1 MEKPESVPKVAVSA
15 CLLGQNVRYNGG
27 HCNFALFDR
36 LNDFIEKV
44 SFCPEVGIGLG
55 TPRPTIRLVDSPL
68 GIRIIEPKSGKDYT
82 QKMAEWS
89 ELQSDSLINQKISG
103 IVFKKGSPSCGLER
117 VKVYSENNHPQKN
130 GTGLFSMIF
139 TTLYPHI
146 PAIEEGR
153 LSEPIQAENFLAR
166 VAMMDLWWK
175 NEERGWTIFN
185 LQQFHSEHK
194 LLLQSRSPKSTR
206 ILGNLLAVN
215 PENKSIGELALE
227 YITMAQE
234 YMGHNVEKRYVAAA
248 LRRAVGRL
256 PKDLP
261 KSQRAY
267 LHTWID
273 YYLKGLVPRIASM
286 ALIQQA
292 YEMSG
297 SESLPWK
304 HLFEPF
310 NVVSGVMA
318 KV

>member
-1 MEKPESVPKVAVSA
+1 MVKSKSLPKVAVSA

-27 HCNFALFDR
+27 HCNFALFDQ
-36 LNDFIEKV
+36 LNNYIEKV

-55 TPRPTIRLVDSPL
+55 TPRPTIRLVNSPV
-68 GIRIIEPKSGKDYT
+68 GIRLIEPKSGEDYT
-82 QKMAEWS
+82 QKMAEWG
-89 ELQSDSLINQKISG
+89 ELQSDTLINQKISG

-117 VKVYSENNHPQKN
+117 VKVYSEKAHPQKD

-153 LSEPIQAENFLAR
+153 LNEPVQAENFFAR

-175 NEERGWTIFN
+175 YQESGWTRFS
-185 LQQFHSEHK
+185 LQNFHGEHK
-194 LLLQSRSPKSTR
+194 LLLQSRSPNAPR
-206 ILGNLLAVN
+206 ILGKMLAVN
-215 PENKSIGELALE
+215 PENKSIDELALE
-227 YITMAQE
+227 YITAAQE
-234 YMGHNVEKRYVAAA
+234 YMGHIVEKRYVAAA

-261 KSQRAY
+261 KSQRAN
-267 LHTWID
+267 LHIWID

-292 YEMSG
+292 YEMTG

-304 HLFEPF
+304 RLFEPF
-310 NVVSGVMA
+310 NMVSGVMA

>member
-1 MEKPESVPKVAVSA
+1 MVKSKSLPKVAVSA

-27 HCNFALFDR
+27 HCNFALFDQ
-36 LNDFIEKV
+36 LNNYIEKV

-55 TPRPTIRLVDSPL
+55 TPRPTIRLVNSPV
-68 GIRIIEPKSGKDYT
+68 GIRLIEPKSGEDYT
-82 QKMAEWS
+82 QKMAEWG
-89 ELQSDSLINQKISG
+89 ELQSDTLINQKISG

-117 VKVYSENNHPQKN
+117 VKVYSEKAHPQKD

-153 LSEPIQAENFLAR
+153 LNEPVQAENFFAR
-166 VAMMDLWWK
+166 VAMMDLWWEY
-175 NEERGWTIFN
+175 EESGWTRFS
-185 LQQFHSEHK
+185 LQKFHGEHK
-194 LLLQSRSPKSTR
+194 LLLQSRSPNAPR
-206 ILGNLLAVN
+206 ILGKMLAVN
-215 PENKSIGELALE
+215 PENKSIDELALD
-227 YITMAQE
+227 YITEAQE
-234 YMGHNVEKRYVAAA
+234 YMGHIVEKRYVAAA

-261 KSQRAY
+261 KSQRAN
-267 LHTWID
+267 LHIWID

-292 YEMSG
+292 YEMTG

-304 HLFEPF
+304 RLFEPF
-310 NVVSGVMA
+310 NMVSGVMA

>member
-1 MEKPESVPKVAVSA
+1 MVEPEYLPKVAVSA

-36 LNDFIEKV
+36 LNNYIEKI

-55 TPRPTIRLVDSPL
+55 TPRPTVRLVNSPAGIRL
-68 GIRIIEPKSGKDYT
+68 IEPKSGEDYT

-89 ELQSDSLINQKISG
+89 ELQSDALINQRISG

-117 VKVYSENNHPQKN
+117 VKVYSEKAHPQKN

-153 LSEPIQAENFLAR
+153 LSEPVQAENFLAR

-175 NEERGWTIFN
+175 YEERGWTRSS
-185 LQQFHSEHK
+185 LQQFHGEHK
-194 LLLQSRSPKSTR
+194 LLLQSRSPNAPR
-206 ILGNLLAVN
+206 ILGNRLAVN
-215 PENKSIGELALE
+215 PENKPINELALE
-227 YITMAQE
+227 YITGAQE
-234 YMGHNVEKRYVAAA
+234 YMSHNVEKRYVAAA

-256 PKDLP
+256 PKNLP

-273 YYLKGLVPRIASM
+273 YYSKGLVPRIASM

-292 YEMSG
+292 YEMVG
-297 SESLPWK
+297 SEHLPWK
-304 HLFEPF
+304 RLFEPF
-310 NVVSGVMA
+310 NIVSGVMA